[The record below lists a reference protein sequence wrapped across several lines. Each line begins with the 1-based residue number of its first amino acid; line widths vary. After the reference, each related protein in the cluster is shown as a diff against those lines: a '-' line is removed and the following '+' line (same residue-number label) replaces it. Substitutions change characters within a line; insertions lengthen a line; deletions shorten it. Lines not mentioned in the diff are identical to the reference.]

1 MQKVPNLQI
10 TLSLPQIPLEV
21 VALGVTPD
29 APESGAFEALVCAF
43 EDTTEEAEE
52 DTTWVFL
59 VPESGV
65 LRCVPMADPPRLP
78 PAVEMSFAKA
88 QVPKAPEEVQSTE
101 GPQGVTNAELLETAE
116 GPTNFFSMEEALS
129 QPPSEEIEPR
139 GEPSSDVS
147 FAPPESSG
155 GFEGAPDQ
163 KKERRLPEL
172 VTSRPPS
179 EPPEEI
185 FAPLVQTTEA
195 MRGEPYS
202 PMVRYVHPN
211 APIPSPAVQIALAM
225 TASGEAT
232 TEIVLSPEELGTV
245 KIKLEQSAETMI
257 VHVATER
264 AETSD
269 LIRRN
274 LSELSRELTN
284 IGFENVD
291 FSFEEQAKRDQPKGQ
306 AQNLGALNFVEP
318 VAEAV
323 WVTVESEGLDL
334 RL

>member
-1 MQKVPNLQI
+1 MQI
-10 TLSLPQIPLEV
+10 TLSLPQIALEV
-21 VALGVTPD
+21 VALGGIPD

-43 EDTTEEAEE
+43 EDAPEEAVE
-52 DTTWVFL
+52 DTTWVLL

-65 LRCVPMADPPRLP
+65 PRCAPMADPPRLP
-78 PAVEMSFAKA
+78 PAVEMSPVKA
-88 QVPKAPEEVQSTE
+88 QVPKVPEEVQSTE
-101 GPQGVTNAELLETAE
+101 GPQGVTNNVPLETVE
-116 GPTNFFSMEEALS
+116 GPTKIFLMEEALA
-129 QPPSEEIEPR
+129 QPPTEEIEPQS
-139 GEPSSDVS
+139 EPPSDAT

-163 KKERRLPEL
+163 KEERSVPEP
-172 VTSRPPS
+172 VTSRPTS

-185 FAPLVQTTEA
+185 FASLVQTTEA
-195 MRGEPYS
+195 MRGEPQS
-202 PMVRYVHPN
+202 LLIRHVHPHG
-211 APIPSPAVQIALAM
+211 PIPSPAVQIALAV

-274 LSELSRELTN
+274 LSELSRELTS

-291 FSFEEQAKRDQPKGQ
+291 FSFEEQTKRDQPKGQ
-306 AQNLGALNFVEP
+306 AQNMGAQNFVEP
-318 VAEAV
+318 VAEVVRVIVAP
-323 WVTVESEGLDL
+323 EGLDL